1 MIGVGVRSWY
11 ACTSNASPAE
21 LPWKG
26 PVGSEVNVF
35 TLRLSNF
42 LLLHY
47 IAKASLFRNILYV
60 FVRRHKL
67 LQYLLQL
74 LKLTICLKNT

>member
-1 MIGVGVRSWY
+1 MH
-11 ACTSNASPAE
+11 APAMLYPLSLLE
-21 LPWKG
+21 G
-26 PVGSEVNVF
+26 PVGSGVNVF

-74 LKLTICLKNT
+74 LKLTIC